1 MKQISSMN
9 KGVKHILAIVL
20 VAVLIASASAYAV
33 LAAKSNTTIAAN
45 DTTDTEKLTQTAE
58 KATGSTTIPS
68 ADGQISKEETVYVK
82 TDASGKVT
90 STTVSDWLKNAGT
103 QTQIADT
110 STLADIKNVKGG
122 ETFTQNADG
131 SLLWNTAGA
140 DIYYQGTTTQALPV
154 SISTVYKLNGQ
165 SMNPQDMVG
174 KSGQVEITMHF
185 TNTATVNGT
194 TVPFTVASAMMLPDD
209 TFTNVAVDKGAVLSD
224 GNNAIVVGL
233 AFPGLNDS
241 LGLSGN
247 TLDLTIP
254 DSITVTA
261 TAANFKLGPTITS
274 MTSNVLEEA
283 GLGQVNSFGDL
294 DNSITKLTTAT
305 DQLVAG
311 TLSAKDGANA
321 LATGAGSAVTGI
333 NTLADGLNT
342 YTNGVATVAGG
353 TTKLQN
359 GLGTLSAGA
368 NSLNAG
374 LTTAKAGSEQLV
386 AGYKGSDTQNGA
398 AQGAQELAA
407 GASQVSQ
414 GVDTAAA
421 GVDGMDTQINT
432 SIDAIKAQM
441 PQGVDSLEAAQSA
454 LSQLIAGRTQ
464 AIAVRDAAT
473 TVEEMAAYNQKI
485 DVLSQQIAT
494 LSQGIGS
501 WQVLE
506 TIRGQLET
514 ENADGQ
520 TMLDQLAALQAGAS
534 QVADGAADL
543 NAGINGYDA
552 ADGHHAGLYEGTV
565 ALDAGLTDATQGST
579 ALAQGA
585 NTATTS
591 AAQLADGAATL
602 ASKNNELTGGM
613 AQLQSGGA
621 QLDAG
626 ANAIATG
633 LSTLNS
639 GMTEFKTTGIDKIAN
654 LYNNDLKGLKDR
666 ITKITDAGK
675 AYNSF
680 SGISN
685 GMNGS
690 VKFVVESGEIK

>member
-45 DTTDTEKLTQTAE
+45 DTSDTEKLTQAAE
-58 KATGSTTIPS
+58 KATGSTTMPS

-82 TDASGKVT
+82 TDANGKVT

-110 STLADIKNVKGG
+110 STLRDIKNVKGD

-154 SISTVYKLNGQ
+154 NISTVYTLNGQ

-194 TVPFTVASAMMLPDD
+194 TVPFTVASAMMLPND
-209 TFTNVAVDKGAVLSD
+209 TFTNVTVDKGAVLSD

-247 TLDLTIP
+247 TLDLTIR

-261 TAANFKLGPTITS
+261 TATNFELGPTITS
-274 MTSNVLEEA
+274 MTSNVLEDV
-283 GLGQVNSFGDL
+283 GLNQVNSFGDL
-294 DNSITKLTTAT
+294 DTAITKLTTAT

-311 TLSAKDGANA
+311 TISAKDGANT
-321 LATGAGSAVTGI
+321 LANGTSAAVTGI
-333 NTLADGLNT
+333 NTLSDGLTT

-368 NSLNAG
+368 NRLNAG
-374 LTTAKAGSEQLV
+374 LATAKAGSEQLV
-386 AGYKGSDTQNGA
+386 AGYKGSDTQKGA

-407 GASQVSQ
+407 GAGQVRQ
-414 GVDTAAA
+414 GVDAAANQLSGMYDTLGTQASDYHTKGEAASTYQSQLTALLTSKAGQPLTTEDIQQISQLTAAIAQCSGATGA
-421 GVDGMDTQINT
+421 G
-432 SIDAIKAQM
+432 DA
-441 PQGVDSLEAAQSA
+441 LEAVQK
-454 LSQLIAGRTQ
+454 QMDDNNTQ
-464 AIAVRDAAT
+464 
-473 TVEEMAAYNQKI
+473 Q
-485 DVLSQQIAT
+485 
-494 LSQGIGS
+494 
-501 WQVLE
+501 
-506 TIRGQLET
+506 
-514 ENADGQ
+514 
-520 TMLDQLAALQAGAS
+520 QLATLQAGAS
-534 QVADGAADL
+534 RVAEGAAGL
-543 NAGINGYDA
+543 NAGINGYEA
-552 ADGHHAGLYEGTV
+552 ADGHHTGLYEGTV
-565 ALDAGLTDATQGST
+565 ALDTGLTDATQGST
-579 ALAQGA
+579 TLAEGA
-585 NTATTS
+585 NTATNS
-591 AAQLADGAATL
+591 AAQLADGANTL
-602 ASKNNELTGGM
+602 ASKNSELTGGM

-621 QLDAG
+621 QLNAG
-626 ANAIATG
+626 ANALATG
-633 LSTLNS
+633 LTTLNS

-680 SGISN
+680 SGISS
-685 GMNGS
+685 GMSGS